1 MKELPFG
8 MGIDVSMPIGAA
20 AEAIRGAL
28 ADEGFGILTEI
39 DVAATMKAKLD
50 IDRAPYK
57 ILGACN
63 PPLANRALNVDE
75 QIGLLLPCN
84 VVLYESGDTTTIA
97 AMEPSIMATMSPSPE
112 LKEVAAEARAR
123 LIAALERVEASGH

>member
-1 MKELPFG
+1 MKQLPYG
-8 MGIDVSMPIGAA
+8 MGIEVSMPMAA
-20 AEAIRGAL
+20 AEEAVRAAL
-28 ADEGFGILTEI
+28 ADQGFGILTEI
-39 DVAATMKAKLD
+39 DVQATMKAKLD
-50 IDRAPYK
+50 IDRTPYK

-75 QIGLLLPCN
+75 HIGLLLPCN
-84 VVLYESGDTTTIA
+84 VVLYESGEMTAIA

-123 LIAALERVEASGH
+123 LINALEHIEASA